1 MSGGGGEIVA
11 IVLDRAGVAE
21 ERGRT
26 GRVGGQT
33 GNRSTAGRAGI
44 PGRAPRQEPVSLPAS
59 PVAFSQPMA
68 PIEDADA
75 GAPPA
80 DAVDPLDLGNGVRRL
95 PPVE

>member
-21 ERGRT
+21 ERGALAASADKPAIAARPAE
-26 GRVGGQT
+26 QE
-33 GNRSTAGRAGI
+33 SQAA
-44 PGRAPRQEPVSLPAS
+44 APRQEPVSLPAS

-75 GAPPA
+75 GALLA